1 MISNEKDTVT
11 QLVNYVVDSFNQ
23 RDMLID
29 KVAVQKVIYQVKM
42 DLGEDHP
49 LYDKIPY
56 YWYYHGPYC
65 ELVSDSLNEINNFS
79 NDYPVLLDFPES
91 MDSIDNLLDKGDYV
105 YADLTEDIY
114 KKYAPLEVMHL
125 FKYKIFNPTENEE
138 FLGDEEE
145 YFNVFTICLDKLL
158 NIPFLHQFVPVF
170 SSLHM
175 QIDFLND
182 SNNIGKCWSMLRS
195 PIRHSWFTFAEALR
209 IHYHDDYY
217 DNISDKWN
225 IVFKNSLK
233 EFKKEVFDLEDN
245 TFDFIDQS
253 LYGPYTEGE
262 KRILDNTLGVYLRE
276 D

>member
-125 FKYKIFNPTENEE
+125 FKYEIFNPTENEE
-138 FLGDEEE
+138 FLGDGKE
-145 YFNVFTICLDKLL
+145 YFKLFSRCHRKML
-158 NIPFLHQFVPVF
+158 NNKFLHEFIPIF
-170 SSLHM
+170 SGLLM

-182 SNNIGKCWSMLRS
+182 SNNIGECWDMLRS
-195 PIRHSWFTFAEALR
+195 PIRNSWFTFAEALR
-209 IHYHDDYY
+209 IQYHDEYY

-225 IVFKNSLK
+225 IVFKYSLK
-233 EFKKEVFDLEDN
+233 EFKKEIFDLEDN
-245 TFDFIDQS
+245 TFDYIDQS
-253 LYGPYTEGE
+253 LYGPFTEGE
-262 KRILDNTLGVYLRE
+262 KRILDSTLGVYLQ
-276 D
+276 DD